1 MPIFPFS
8 SYNRCSGDTKRIIGN
23 FFSLS
28 LLEAVNYLLPLMTL
42 PYLVRVLGPA
52 KFGVVAFAQAFI
64 GYFVIVT
71 DYGFY
76 LSAPKNIAT
85 NRGDKEKVCQ
95 IFSTVM
101 IIKTL
106 FMIVSLMILTAVIF
120 TIPKF
125 SNNKLVFIF
134 TFGYVLGDVIFPT
147 WFFQGMERMKYIT
160 YMYFIAKLFFVVCI
174 FVFIRSSSDY
184 LYVPLFYALGLIIA
198 GIASL
203 WIIFTR
209 FKIRLQ
215 FPGFPYLKKELKESW
230 HFFLSALSISLY
242 THSGVFIL
250 GLLANDT
257 FVGYY
262 SAAEKLI
269 RAVQRMLWAASQSI
283 YPFVNKLAS
292 TSRDKAM
299 LFLRKIIVLFGSS
312 FFAVS
317 LVIFIGA
324 PIIVKII
331 LGEQYGESV
340 IILRILA
347 FLPFIISMG
356 NIFGIQTMLA
366 FNMKEIYCRILLLT
380 AALHISLA
388 FLLGSYYK
396 HIGIAVAVLLSEIF
410 VAVTTFC
417 YLRLKGF
424 NYWDLRDAKHGQ

>member
-8 SYNRCSGDTKRIIGN
+8 RYNRCSGDTKRILGN

-28 LLEAVNYLLPLMTL
+28 LLEGINYLLPLITL

-52 KFGVVAFAQAFI
+52 KFGIVAFAQAFI

-85 NRGDKEKVCQ
+85 NREDKEKVCQ

-101 IIKTL
+101 IIKGL
-106 FMIVSLMILTAVIF
+106 FMIASLVILSVVIF
-120 TIPKF
+120 VIPKF
-125 SNNKLVFIF
+125 SNDKLVFIF
-134 TFGYVLGDVIFPT
+134 AAGYVLGDVIFPA
-147 WFFQGMERMKYIT
+147 WFFQGMEKMKYIT
-160 YMYFIAKLFFVVCI
+160 YMYFIAKLFFLSCI
-174 FVFIRSSSDY
+174 FIFIRSSGDY
-184 LYVPLFYALGLIIA
+184 LYVPLFYSLGLIIA
-198 GIASL
+198 GIVSL
-203 WIIFTR
+203 WIIFKR
-209 FKIRLQ
+209 FDIRLK
-215 FPGFPYLKKELKESW
+215 FPGFFNIKMGVQEGW
-230 HFFLSALSISLY
+230 HFFLSTLSISLY

-250 GLLANDT
+250 GLLASET

-292 TSRDKAM
+292 TSRDKA
-299 LFLRKIIVLFGSS
+299 LSFLRKIIVLFGSS
-312 FFAVS
+312 FFTIS
-317 LVIFIGA
+317 LIIFIFA
-324 PIIVKII
+324 SVIVRII
-331 LGEQYGESV
+331 LGEQYEESV

-366 FNMKEIYCRILLLT
+366 FDMKKIYCRILLIT
-380 AALHISLA
+380 AALHIILA
-388 FLLGSYYK
+388 FLLGVYYQ
-396 HIGIAVAVLLSEIF
+396 HIGIATAVLLSEIF
-410 VAVTTFC
+410 VAVVTFF

-424 NYWDLRDAKHGQ
+424 NYWDINDTKLHK

>member
-1 MPIFPFS
+1 MSIFPFS
-8 SYNRCSGDTKRIIGN
+8 RYDRCSGDTKRIIGN

-28 LLEAVNYLLPLMTL
+28 LLEAVNYLLPLITL

-85 NRGDKEKVCQ
+85 NREDTDKVSQ
-95 IFSTVM
+95 IFSAVM
-101 IIKTL
+101 ILKVF
-106 FMIVSLMILTAVIF
+106 FMIASLIILTVVIF
-120 TIPKF
+120 IVPKF

-134 TFGYVLGDVIFPT
+134 AFGYVLGDVIFPT

-160 YMYFIAKLFFVVCI
+160 YMYFIAKLFFLICI
-174 FVFIRSSSDY
+174 FVFIRSRSDY
-184 LYVPLFYALGLIIA
+184 LYVPLFYSLGLIVA

-209 FKIRLQ
+209 FKIRLK
-215 FPGFPYLKKELKESW
+215 FPGFTYLIKEVQEGW
-230 HFFLSALSISLY
+230 HFFLSTLSISLY

-250 GLLANDT
+250 GLLASET

-299 LFLRKIIVLFGSS
+299 LFLRKVIVLFGSS
-312 FFAVS
+312 FFVVS
-317 LVIFIGA
+317 IIIFIGA
-324 PIIVKII
+324 PVIVKII
-331 LGEQYGESV
+331 LGGQYGESV

-347 FLPFIISMG
+347 FLPFIISIG

-366 FNMKEIYCRILLLT
+366 FNMKDIYCKILLMT
-380 AALHISLA
+380 AALHIFLA
-388 FLLGSYYK
+388 FLLASYYK

-410 VAVTTFC
+410 VTLATFC
-417 YLRLKGF
+417 YLRFKGF
-424 NYWDLRDAKHGQ
+424 NYWDLRDTKHGQ